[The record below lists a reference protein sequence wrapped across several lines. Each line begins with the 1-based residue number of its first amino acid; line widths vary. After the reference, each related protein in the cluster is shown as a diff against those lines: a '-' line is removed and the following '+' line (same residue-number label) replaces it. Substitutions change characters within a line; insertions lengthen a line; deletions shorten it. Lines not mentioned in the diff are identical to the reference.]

1 MRRAI
6 LFEFSQSIQCQ
17 LISFFF
23 SKLRGFTDRRT
34 TVTRWARIDISHLT
48 QSRIESV
55 WPLLTNWLRWFVKT
69 PANTIYS
76 HNFFYGVFTNTRSI
90 QPRLIAKLFTWMT
103 ESHELLATETKT
115 ISSVTRSFKDV
126 KNSRSKELTIRRPS

>member
-34 TVTRWARIDISHLT
+34 TVTRWARTYISHLT

-69 PANTIYS
+69 RTPYS
-76 HNFFYGVFTNTRSI
+76 HNFFYGVVTNTRSI
-90 QPRLIAKLFTWMT
+90 QPRLIAKLFTSMT
-103 ESHELLATETKT
+103 ESHELLAAETKT